1 MIEYQIVEELADIGN
16 KKLTITKWGSNPAK
30 LDLRTWRTADQPGKG
45 VTLSD
50 EEAEA
55 LHRALGAYLH
65 GE

>member
-1 MIEYQIVEELADIGN
+1 MIEYTVEREIATVGN
-16 KKLTITKWGSNPAK
+16 KKLTVTRWGSNPAK

-45 VTLSD
+45 VTLTD